1 MLVALCR
8 TPLLVSFW
16 SFSSTKEAGKQEI
29 IKVAP
34 IFEMARVFL
43 TLPAQ
48 TL

>member
-1 MLVALCR
+1 MLVALFL
-8 TPLLVSFW
+8 TPFW
-16 SFSSTKEAGKQEI
+16 FHSGLSSSTKEAGKQEI